1 MQETLSA
8 SEARA
13 NQLETEARAHAR
25 EMASACSLHLLG
37 LNLDGQAKLNS
48 KLANLEEDM
57 ANARADMDKMAGV
70 TALSPT
76 AGCCLYFG

>member
-1 MQETLSA
+1 MLSA

-25 EMASACSLHLLG
+25 EMASACSLQLLG
-37 LNLDGQAKLNS
+37 LSLLVGQAKLNS

-57 ANARADMDKMAGV
+57 VKARADMDELTGV
-70 TALSPT
+70 SAAPT
-76 AGCCLYFG
+76 AKYCLYF